1 VYEIPKTIRPDL
13 IGKTIVD
20 ILDPRPH
27 GEGRIKP
34 MIAIG
39 EIVAAEEGY
48 ARMRYTKMADGT
60 PTSGLLDLYLRLE
73 PCYDEYEPG
82 EKLDEYLPG
91 YSAIVGTP
99 DYVLNSYER
108 HRAVMRAH
116 EDEAAEL
123 RAGRRH

>member
-1 VYEIPKTIRPDL
+1 LYEIPKTIRPDL
-13 IGKTIVD
+13 IGKTIVN
-20 ILDPRPH
+20 IVDPRPH
-27 GEGRIKP
+27 GEGQIPP

-39 EIVAAEEGY
+39 EIVAAEEDY
-48 ARMRYTKMADGT
+48 ARMRWTKMQDGR
-60 PTSGLLDLYLRLE
+60 PASKLLAIITSLE

-108 HRAVMRAH
+108 HRAAMRAH
-116 EDEAAEL
+116 DEEAAS
-123 RAGRRH
+123 GRTRTL

>member
-1 VYEIPKTIRPDL
+1 MYECPKTIRPDL

-27 GEGRIKP
+27 GDGRIP
-34 MIAIG
+34 PLIDIG
-39 EIVAAEEGY
+39 EIVVAEEGD
-48 ARMRYTKMADGT
+48 ARIRVFAMVNGKPKRDGLSIV
-60 PTSGLLDLYLRLE
+60 PRIE

-99 DYVLNSYER
+99 DYVVNSYER
-108 HRAVMRAH
+108 KLAQMWAI
-116 EDEAAEL
+116 DEESSL
-123 RAGRRH
+123 CRTRTG

>member
-1 VYEIPKTIRPDL
+1 MYECPKTIRPDL
-13 IGKTIVD
+13 IGKTIID

-27 GEGRIKP
+27 GDGRIP
-34 MIAIG
+34 PLISFG
-39 EIVAAEEGY
+39 EIVVAEEGD
-48 ARMRYTKMADGT
+48 ARIRSIPIINGKPRRDT
-60 PTSGLLDLYLRLE
+60 LRVVFSIE

-108 HRAVMRAH
+108 QVTA
-116 EDEAAEL
+116 L
-123 RAGRRH
+123 RAIDEENAARRN

>member
-1 VYEIPKTIRPDL
+1 MYECPKTIRPDM
-13 IGKTIVD
+13 IGKTLVD
-20 ILDPRPH
+20 IADPRPH
-27 GEGRIKP
+27 GDGRIP
-34 MIAIG
+34 PLIAIG
-39 EIVAAEEGY
+39 EIVVAEEDD
-48 ARMRYTKMADGT
+48 ARMRMTKLSDGR
-60 PTSGLLDLYLRLE
+60 PASKLLDLVVRIE

-116 EDEAAEL
+116 EDQAAEL
-123 RAGRRH
+123 RASRS